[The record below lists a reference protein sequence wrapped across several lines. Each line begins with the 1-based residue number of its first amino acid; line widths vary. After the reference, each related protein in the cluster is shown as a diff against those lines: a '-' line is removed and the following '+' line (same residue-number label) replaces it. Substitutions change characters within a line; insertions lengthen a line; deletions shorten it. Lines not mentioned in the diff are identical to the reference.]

1 MRNKIKQYRTQLD
14 LTQEQLA
21 EKVQVS
27 SRTIISLEK
36 GKYKPSIM
44 LAYRLSLLFDCR
56 IEALF
61 QLKENLAL
69 EES

>member
-56 IEALF
+56 IEDLF